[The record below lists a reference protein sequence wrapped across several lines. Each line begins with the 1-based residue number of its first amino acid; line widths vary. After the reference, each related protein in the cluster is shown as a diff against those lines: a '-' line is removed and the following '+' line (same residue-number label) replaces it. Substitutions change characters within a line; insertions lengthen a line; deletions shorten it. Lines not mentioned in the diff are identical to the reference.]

1 MNQYLQAQKD
11 HENHANS
18 VNRYTTYLNILN
30 SMKNDGISVD
40 QCSLE
45 TIALLN
51 ITKNLKDQARQKLDV
66 YKASERNFSL
76 TILVSDS
83 KNIWLSQR
91 INPLKDHHLLWQVTG
106 GRVES
111 GESFIDCAKRE
122 AKEEAGVI
130 IDELFYI
137 TKVSGFREFP
147 DEKECPYNCAIYFS
161 FIGEQIPKCIEPTN
175 NSEWQPYDVA
185 EFARLTELTPSLCEK
200 RKEIVEAINIK
211 FRSRARAIS
220 TKRKKETIVEENV
233 EKKKKIDSDSI
244 LDN

>member
-1 MNQYLQAQKD
+1 MNQYLQLQKD
-11 HENHANS
+11 YEKHTNL
-18 VNRYTTYLNILN
+18 VDRYTTYLNTLN
-30 SMKNDGISVD
+30 FMKNEGISVD

-45 TIALLN
+45 IISLLDV
-51 ITKNLKDQARQKLDV
+51 TKNLKDQARQKLDL
-66 YKASERNFSL
+66 YKATERNFSL

-106 GRVES
+106 GRMEP

-122 AKEEAGVI
+122 AEEEAGVI

-137 TKVSGFREFP
+137 TKVLGFREFP
-147 DEKECPYNCAIYFS
+147 DGKECPYNCAIYFS
-161 FIGEQIPKCIEPTN
+161 FIGEQIPKCVEPMN

-185 EFARLTELTPSLCEK
+185 EFARLTDLTPSLYEK
-200 RKEIVEAINIK
+200 RKEIVEAINAK

-220 TKRKKETIVEENV
+220 TKRKKEIVMEENV
-233 EKKKKIDSDSI
+233 EKKKKIDNDSLSD
-244 LDN
+244 N